1 MGGGH
6 ARTHPRACRPQAASA
21 TRARIPRRG
30 GGEAVTIRRDRDV
43 HATAVVGER
52 RPREQS
58 GPAADTGA
66 SPSAQDAAAGGP
78 AGSSPTR
85 ARGCARHRPTVPRH
99 GPPRTPRQNGHTHRG
114 KGGHTPLGARAP
126 RRDARGPTLTTHPRG
141 EVWSAPMPGHL
152 GCGGTRAGSALT
164 RARNP
169 RASDAGRRRRRPL
182 HVNPTR
188 AASGQRLQRLAGHV
202 GGKRACAVAAPPPQ
216 LGGEGREIC
225 ASPCALRLRQ
235 PAGRL

>member
-1 MGGGH
+1 MGGDTRG
-6 ARTHPRACRPQAASA
+6 R
-21 TRARIPRRG
+21 TRAPVNRRLPQRRG
-30 GGEAVTIRRDRDV
+30 RADHGGAVTIRRDRDA
-43 HATAVVGER
+43 HATAATGER

-66 SPSAQDAAAGGP
+66 SPSAQDAATAAQQAAHPRAPGGAHATGPLLP
-78 AGSSPTR
+78 A
-85 ARGCARHRPTVPRH
+85 
-99 GPPRTPRQNGHTHRG
+99 RTPEDPPEKRTHPPGQGRP
-114 KGGHTPLGARAP
+114 HPLGARAP

-164 RARNP
+164 RARSP
-169 RASDAGRRRRRPL
+169 RASDAGRRRRLPL

-202 GGKRACAVAAPPPQ
+202 GGRSACAVAAPPPQ

-225 ASPCALRLRQ
+225 ASPRALRLRQ